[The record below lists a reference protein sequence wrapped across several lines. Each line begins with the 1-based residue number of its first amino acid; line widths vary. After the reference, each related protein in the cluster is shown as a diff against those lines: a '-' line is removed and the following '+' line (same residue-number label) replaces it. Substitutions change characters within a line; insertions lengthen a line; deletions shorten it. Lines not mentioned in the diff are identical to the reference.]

1 MVMKPL
7 VLRGGRV
14 LRTGDTRPAC
24 LDLVI
29 GTDGRIAALTPPA
42 PVPRGVRAID
52 PDALIP
58 GSPARDAATSAV
70 VWFTDHWGADPTSGG
85 SALHIKPSSSGTPR
99 GNASNGASW
108 VLSLAKGL

>member
-14 LRTGDTRPAC
+14 LQTGDTRPAC

-42 PVPRGVRAID
+42 PVPRGVRALD
-52 PDALIP
+52 LAGRLDTPGLVDAHQHLDKARTRHEVPNPTGTLAGAITRCRRGEP
-58 GSPARDAATSAV
+58 GSVIVACDGCGRQ
-70 VWFTDHWGADPTSGG
+70 H
-85 SALHIKPSSSGTPR
+85 
-99 GNASNGASW
+99 
-108 VLSLAKGL
+108 